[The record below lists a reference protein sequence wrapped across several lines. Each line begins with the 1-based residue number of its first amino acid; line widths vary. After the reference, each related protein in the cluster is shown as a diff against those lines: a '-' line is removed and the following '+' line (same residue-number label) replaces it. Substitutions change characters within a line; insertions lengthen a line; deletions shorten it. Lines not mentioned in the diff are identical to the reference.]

1 MGCVQSTSKD
11 VKFKD
16 AAAQIQLDRT
26 SFTLVNKNE
35 FGAIKNSDSLKKLS
49 DVTNNHLKENAYE
62 TQIINGSHKKHR
74 RCESTQSHSK
84 QRRKHPFVR
93 DKFDPRVLQ
102 KYEVKALIGRGSFSK
117 VVRVQ
122 NRKTKQPYAI
132 KMIEIHPETGRELFH
147 KEVSVLQRVRH
158 ENIVKLRS
166 FRNARLFI
174 SCDGVGN
181 WRRTVRQNC
190 CTRFHQ

>member
-117 VVRVQ
+117 VCIRD
-122 NRKTKQPYAI
+122 
-132 KMIEIHPETGRELFH
+132 
-147 KEVSVLQRVRH
+147 EVSFLF
-158 ENIVKLRS
+158 KLNLY
-166 FRNARLFI
+166 FLYCRLYLFVFI
-174 SCDGVGN
+174 LGCPSPKQKNEATIRYKDD
-181 WRRTVRQNC
+181 RDSP
-190 CTRFHQ
+190 